1 VSDGN
6 ARLATIKTHETDV
19 SHFDVITNPYFKLAQ
34 DGRKL
39 FFPWGIL
46 GRGYVVTSQEE
57 YERMRRRL
65 GAFMTIWVL
74 LVFVVHAWN
83 SDLSLIAFELGV
95 AFYAVWA
102 VCRVRSLHLSDQW
115 LSFPSKLLA
124 NSGFFLAFLWLTEFV
139 LLAFFGL
146 YVFILVVKPGTPL
159 IAVPGAALFGLCA
172 FGFARVLML
181 WRRGIFRRPT
191 GSLNFPS

>member
-1 VSDGN
+1 MSP
-6 ARLATIKTHETDV
+6 
-19 SHFDVITNPYFKLAQ
+19 FDAVTSPYFKLAQ

-65 GAFMTIWVL
+65 GAFMIIWLL
-74 LVFVVHAWN
+74 LVVVAKVWN
-83 SDLSLIAFELGV
+83 SDLALISLEIGV

-115 LSFPSKLLA
+115 QSLPSKLLA

-146 YVFILVVKPGTPL
+146 WVFILVVKPGNPL
-159 IAVPGAALFGLCA
+159 FTVPWAALFGLCA
-172 FGFARVLML
+172 FGFARVLIP